1 MALQH
6 PGLVRRSPLAT
17 MTRKLP
23 CSETMMPTRAAASV
37 SMKLWVEPE
46 SSSEQAGAVDVHSE
60 LHGVAMVRLDAC
72 EHVDRDGGLGGVRCQ
87 IVDVVIDHLDGEE
100 LLADCLVAISE
111 EFITTKTFT
120 TFPALGNIGRRQSD
134 SARCRFI
141 D

>member
-1 MALQH
+1 
-6 PGLVRRSPLAT
+6 
-17 MTRKLP
+17 
-23 CSETMMPTRAAASV
+23 MPTRAAASV
-37 SMKLWVEPE
+37 SMKLWVEPK